1 MRTTPPVDS
10 ELAERTEREPEKS
23 SGRIS
28 YTHPVS
34 LGGCLLESLA
44 DIAAVLAAAEGES
57 FK

>member
-1 MRTTPPVDS
+1 MDGKLTEKVERGS
-10 ELAERTEREPEKS
+10 EKESE
-23 SGRIS
+23 RIS

-44 DIAAVLAAAEGES
+44 DIGAVLAAAEGES